1 VRRCERIWSSS
12 AWLAS
17 EPEPEPEPESD
28 LGGCSVGGAGA
39 LGGGGGR
46 GSAVTVAARAGG
58 DGALASREG
67 IGGGGLFPD
76 HGDRSDVSE
85 PVEVSGST
93 SMPTPGVWGDDTPS
107 TGALPVASAGLSA
120 A

>member
-1 VRRCERIWSSS
+1 
-12 AWLAS
+12 
-17 EPEPEPEPESD
+17 
-28 LGGCSVGGAGA
+28 VGGAGA

-85 PVEVSGST
+85 PAEVSGST
-93 SMPTPGVWGDDTPS
+93 SMPMPGVWGDDTPS